1 VQKKSTIL
9 NLPNHP
15 KAFADRILIMI
26 EKDGDKIERRLFLK
40 SAIMFS
46 AFTAVAGVPFVAA
59 CAARERENIAEA
71 LAATPRADELPF
83 KKVVKTDAEWKR
95 ILTPEQYNVTRQK
108 GTEKPYS
115 SPLNDVH
122 DKGIF
127 ACVCCDLPLFSSD
140 TKFDSQTGWP
150 SFYASISKINVR
162 EEIDNSLSETRTEV
176 LCNRCD
182 AHLGHVFDDG
192 PKPTGLRYCM
202 NGTAL
207 KFLKKS

>member
-1 VQKKSTIL
+1 MIKKE
-9 NLPNHP
+9 
-15 KAFADRILIMI
+15 D
-26 EKDGDKIERRLFLK
+26 DKIERRLFLK
-40 SAIMFS
+40 SAMMFS
-46 AFTAVAGVPFVAA
+46 ALTAIAGLPFVAA
-59 CAARERENIAEA
+59 CAGREGENIT
-71 LAATPRADELPF
+71 AATAAAPVTDELQF

-108 GTEKPYS
+108 GTERPYS

-150 SFYASISKINVR
+150 SFYSSISKINVR
-162 EEIDNSLSETRTEV
+162 EEVDNSLSETRTEV

-202 NGTAL
+202 NGVAL